1 MPCKCNTSKRDLGC
15 TIDHSMSELQA
26 AIAFPNLD
34 REPDQTEEVYDL
46 TAYAALDM
54 LLKATGL
61 LPMNQISTRPVLH
74 KAIDRA
80 LGVLDRAVKEGRYVS
95 RG

>member
-1 MPCKCNTSKRDLGC
+1 MPCKCNTQRRDPDCPIPHTL
-15 TIDHSMSELQA
+15 SSLEAKM
-26 AIAFPNLD
+26 AFPNLD

-61 LPMNQISTRPVLH
+61 LPMSQITSRPVLH
-74 KAIDRA
+74 KAIDRSME
-80 LGVLDRAVKEGRYVS
+80 VLDLAVKEGRYVS
-95 RG
+95 ES

>member
-1 MPCKCNTSKRDLGC
+1 MQDK
-15 TIDHSMSELQA
+15 
-26 AIAFPNLD
+26 
-34 REPDQTEEVYDL
+34 PDQTEEVYDL

-61 LPMNQISTRPVLH
+61 LPMNQITTRPVLH
-74 KAIDRA
+74 KAIDRCME
-80 LGVLDRAVKEGRYVS
+80 VLDRAVKEGRYVS